1 MCTVAPSVVLC
12 AFATR
17 PRLVAI
23 AGSARA
29 GSSPVSST
37 HEGPGRLRRS
47 RACPRYHHNR
57 SQRSCRA
64 VCHATGESGL
74 GETHMTRNGTR
85 LGVGRLRAE
94 RGRGQAFRYEARDES

>member
-1 MCTVAPSVVLC
+1 MRTVALSVVLC

-37 HEGPGRLRRS
+37 LDGPGRFRRS
-47 RACPRYHHNR
+47 RACPATTTTGR
-57 SQRSCRA
+57 SAVAELVAMQRVSWLGGNPLDSERD
-64 VCHATGESGL
+64 TSRSGQAAPS
-74 GETHMTRNGTR
+74 
-85 LGVGRLRAE
+85 V
-94 RGRGQAFRYEARDES
+94 GQAFRYEASDES